1 MAKFC
6 LEGWVDGW
14 MDGGRERNRL
24 VDKHNSPSESS
35 NQRIINSIYL
45 QIWIEFV
52 LGETSTLFSFSPS
65 YLPFHD
71 AAPKR
76 TRKFQNEGCDPH
88 MVYYFLKYVYN
99 LIVICFYRNFHER
112 KYKFCFF
119 FTFFFSS
126 RKCHK
131 KAWEEMNKGFLKL
144 SHNSILNVPTA
155 FVSGH

>member
-1 MAKFC
+1 M
-6 LEGWVDGW
+6 
-14 MDGGRERNRL
+14 
-24 VDKHNSPSESS
+24 
-35 NQRIINSIYL
+35 YL

-65 YLPFHD
+65 YLPFYD

-88 MVYYFLKYVYN
+88 MVFYFLKYVHN

-119 FTFFFSS
+119 FTFFFPPENVIKRHGKKWTKVFLNFLTIVFLMFPQPLLVATSS
-126 RKCHK
+126 
-131 KAWEEMNKGFLKL
+131 AAESQLTSPVLNFMNASYRFFF
-144 SHNSILNVPTA
+144 I
-155 FVSGH
+155 